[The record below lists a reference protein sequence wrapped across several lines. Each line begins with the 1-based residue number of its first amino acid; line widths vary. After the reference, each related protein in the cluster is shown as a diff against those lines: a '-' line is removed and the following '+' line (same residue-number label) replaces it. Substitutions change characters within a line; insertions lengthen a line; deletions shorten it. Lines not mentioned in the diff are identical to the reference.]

1 MLADGREAL
10 VTSRVE
16 AEPGPL
22 AAVWE
27 EFTRDSR
34 LSNRVNEFASL
45 AQSED
50 PAKRILGSTVLV
62 NILAIILAAAIV
74 PGIRLDGVLSAVA
87 AGVLLGLVN
96 AVVRPVLLI
105 LTLPITL
112 LTLGLFLFV
121 LNGFCF
127 WLVAGVVKGF
137 HVDGFW
143 AAMLGALVVS
153 VASWVVTLLVSD
165 SGKVVLITRRR

>member
-1 MLADGREAL
+1 
-10 VTSRVE
+10 
-16 AEPGPL
+16 
-22 AAVWE
+22 
-27 EFTRDSR
+27 
-34 LSNRVNEFASL
+34 
-45 AQSED
+45 
-50 PAKRILGSTVLV
+50 LGFFVRVLV
-62 NILAIILAAAIV
+62 NILAIILAASIV
-74 PGIRLDGVLSAVA
+74 PGIRLEGVLSAVA

-121 LNGFCF
+121 LNGLCF
-127 WLVAGVVKGF
+127 WLVAGLVKGF

-143 AAMLGALVVS
+143 SAMLGALVVS

>member
-1 MLADGREAL
+1 MR
-10 VTSRVE
+10 
-16 AEPGPL
+16 
-22 AAVWE
+22 
-27 EFTRDSR
+27 
-34 LSNRVNEFASL
+34 
-45 AQSED
+45 
-50 PAKRILGSTVLV
+50 VLV

-121 LNGFCF
+121 LNGLCF

-143 AAMLGALVVS
+143 AAILGALVVS

-165 SGKVVLITRRR
+165 SGKVVLITRRH